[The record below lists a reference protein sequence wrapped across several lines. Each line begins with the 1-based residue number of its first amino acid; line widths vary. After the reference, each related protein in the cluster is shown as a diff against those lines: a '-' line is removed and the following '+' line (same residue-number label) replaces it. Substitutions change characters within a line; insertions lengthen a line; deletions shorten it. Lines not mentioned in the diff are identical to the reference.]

1 MLALLAP
8 LLVLSGP
15 LADIGPAP
23 EVELTDAQGRPF
35 RLADLRGRAVVVS
48 FVYTTCNG
56 TCPLTTAGLD
66 RVRSALKAR
75 HLWGDRVAFVSITLD
90 PERDTPEALRRY
102 ASIYRAEPSSRWHF
116 LTGPPEPRPRR
127 PQRRGTCGPGSA
139 PSAGVIDHSSR
150 IFLIDPA
157 GHQREIYSLE
167 TLAPEVRRRRHGV
180 GPRRGATGSGMSCP
194 PARGVLRCGYLGPRS
209 PG

>member
-1 MLALLAP
+1 MIALLAP

-23 EVELTDAQGRPF
+23 EVELTDALGRPF

-66 RVRSALKAR
+66 RVRSSLKAR

-90 PERDTPEALRRY
+90 PERDTPEVLRRY
-102 ASIYRAEPSSRWHF
+102 AAFYRAEPERWHF
-116 LTGPPEPRPRR
+116 LTGPPDRVRAVLKAWDMWARVGPS
-127 PQRRGTCGPGSA
+127 GT
-139 PSAGVIDHSSR
+139 IDHPSR
-150 IFLIDPA
+150 IFLIDPE
-157 GHQREIYSLE
+157 GRQREIYSLE
-167 TLAPEVRRRRHGV
+167 TLAAEAVADDVASVLG
-180 GPRRGATGSGMSCP
+180 GRG
-194 PARGVLRCGYLGPRS
+194 
-209 PG
+209 